1 VLAFHFAL
9 WTREPF
15 PANLET
21 FVSRNFRH
29 RVLEFHFLM
38 LPLSFQDI
46 SKHFDKTIAVDHL
59 SLDVRAGELFF
70 LLGPSGCGKTTCL
83 RMVAGFLQPD
93 SGTLSF
99 GDKTMNNV
107 PPHKRNTGMVFQN
120 YALWPH
126 MTAAENIAYGL
137 RVRKTPKAERENR
150 VLDALK
156 MVRLEDRAQHY
167 PNQLSGGQQQRVAL
181 ARALVINPD
190 VLLLDEPLSNLDAQ
204 LRLEMRGEI
213 KRLHME
219 KQTTALYV
227 THDQDEAL
235 SIADR
240 IGVMRNGL
248 LIQVGTPRE
257 LYRTPQSRFVAEF
270 IGETN
275 FLEGRVQ
282 SSGNRKTIV
291 ETPVGLIVAAQQSS
305 LQAGQNVWCSIRPE
319 SWQIE
324 SESSTRNEENQLAAQ
339 VQSVSYGGA
348 TEQLQLRLTGGIQT
362 TQNED
367 WRLLKVAVLN
377 PLHSRP
383 AGENVALSCR
393 AEDVVVLAE

>member
-1 VLAFHFAL
+1 
-9 WTREPF
+9 
-15 PANLET
+15 
-21 FVSRNFRH
+21 
-29 RVLEFHFLM
+29 M

-46 SKHFDKTIAVDHL
+46 SKHFDKTIAVDNL

-83 RMVAGFLQPD
+83 RMVAGFLSPD

-137 RVRKTPKAERENR
+137 RVRKTPKTERENR

-282 SSGNRKTIV
+282 SSDNGEIVV
-291 ETPVGLIVAAQQSS
+291 ETRIGQIRAAKTAMP
-305 LQAGQNVWCSIRPE
+305 LQNGQNVWCSIRPE

-324 SESSTRNEENQLAAQ
+324 SESSTRNAENQLAAQ

-367 WRLLKVAVLN
+367 WRLVKAAVLN
-377 PLHSRP
+377 PLHGHP
-383 AGENVALSCR
+383 ADENVTLSCR
-393 AEDVVVLAE
+393 AEDVVVLVD

>member
-1 VLAFHFAL
+1 
-9 WTREPF
+9 
-15 PANLET
+15 
-21 FVSRNFRH
+21 
-29 RVLEFHFLM
+29 M

-46 SKHFDKTIAVDHL
+46 SKHFDRTIAVDKL

-93 SGTLSF
+93 SGTLRF

-137 RVRKTPKAERENR
+137 RVRKVERRERENR

-213 KRLHME
+213 KRLHSE

-282 SSGNRKTIV
+282 SSSNGKIIV
-291 ETPVGLIVAAQQSS
+291 ETPVGLIGAAQQSS

-324 SESSTRNEENQLAAQ
+324 SESSTRTAENQLAAQ

-383 AGENVALSCR
+383 AGENVNLSCR